1 MNMLECALGFIDR
14 HGSAIGHHSFSAH
27 HNMHTNVVEEM
38 SPDSNFQPTA
48 DIISRPSRFL

>member
-27 HNMHTNVVEEM
+27 HNMHTNVAEEM